1 MSSSGTSSPI
11 SSAQPARTMDDD
23 TLEQLC
29 DTVRKFVEGRLIP
42 LEAQVAEEDVIPAD
56 VIQEMREMGLF
67 GLTIPQVYG
76 GLGLNTYEECRVVME
91 LGHAA
96 PAFRSIIG
104 TNNGIGSQGLV
115 MDGTEEQKS
124 HYLPK
129 LASGEVIGSFALTEP
144 GAGSD
149 AGAVSTKAEREGD
162 NFILNGTK
170 RYITNA
176 PSAQLF
182 TVFARTDQNLPG
194 SRGVSAFLVDASTP
208 GITLGSADK
217 KMGQQ
222 GAHVCDVMFDNC
234 VVPASNVIGG
244 LDYLNKGFLT
254 AMKTL
259 DRGRLHIS
267 ALSVGCA
274 QRLIDLAL
282 SYAVERNQFGQ
293 AIAEFQLLQ
302 GMLADSKAE
311 CYAAQCMVLD
321 AASRRDAGE
330 SMTTL
335 ASCTKLFATE
345 MVGRVADR
353 AVQIHGGA
361 GYMEEYAVARFYR
374 DVRLFRIYE
383 GTSQIQQTI
392 IAKNMIRD
400 AT

>member
-1 MSSSGTSSPI
+1 MALDQETL
-11 SSAQPARTMDDD
+11 AQLRT
-23 TLEQLC
+23 
-29 DTVRKFVEGRLIP
+29 TVRRFVDEQLIP
-42 LEAQVAEEDVIPAD
+42 LEAQVAEEDHIPEEI
-56 VIQEMREMGLF
+56 IQQMRELGLF
-67 GLTIPQVYG
+67 GLTIPEEYG
-76 GLGLNTYEECRVVME
+76 GLGLNTEEECLVVME

-115 MDGTEEQKS
+115 MDGTEAQKAF
-124 HYLPK
+124 YLPK
-129 LASGEVIGSFALTEP
+129 LASGEFIGSFALTEP
-144 GAGSD
+144 DAGSD
-149 AGAVSTKAEREGD
+149 AGAVKTRAVRDGD
-162 NFILNGTK
+162 EFVLNGTK

-182 TVFARTDQNLPG
+182 TVFARTDPELAG
-194 SRGVSAFLVDASTP
+194 SRGVSAFLVDADAP
-208 GITLGSADK
+208 GITLGPANK

-222 GAHVCDVMFDNC
+222 GAHVCDVIFDDC
-234 VVPASNVIGG
+234 RVPAENIIGG
-244 LDYLNKGFLT
+244 LDNLNKGFAT

-274 QRLIDLAL
+274 DRLINMATT
-282 SYAVERNQFGQ
+282 YATERQQFGQ
-293 AIAEFQLLQ
+293 PIAEFQLLQ

-311 CYAAQCMVLD
+311 CYAAECMVLD
-321 AASRRDAGE
+321 AARRRDAGE
-330 SMTTL
+330 AVTML
-335 ASCTKLFATE
+335 ASCCKLFATE

-383 GTSQIQQTI
+383 GTSQIQQGI
-392 IAKNMIRD
+392 IARNLVKSV
-400 AT
+400 